1 MTASDR
7 ILDLS
12 LLWREAGLLY
22 PGFHRLSLDWDETYR
37 TYLDKVLAV
46 KGELEHHLLLMEFL
60 NLLRDGHT
68 EVLPPRQLLA
78 ERGRLPFQLLY
89 AEGRYCVGAAAA
101 EGVPFLMGEVL
112 AVNGIPFQK
121 IREQLARYTYRVG
134 DYISPDALGRLLPL
148 FLRPKGNV
156 LETSKGSW
164 TFALEKGRLEMQ
176 TVPSPEVPVPC
187 MMLSQDRPALRLYAG
202 DILYIRTDDLR
213 TDDAAPAIA
222 AAIREHPSLRG
233 VILDLRHNI
242 GGMTLYGARIAELF
256 LSGKFRGCRKRTRI
270 LDGLGAASASQ
281 IFRMTPEEQ
290 QENWKSGLLEPGEL
304 EETQAYRSR
313 TLCRTYEDSFGTPE
327 HKALYSGPMV
337 LLTARGTVSAAEDLT
352 ALFRSNHRARIIGT
366 PTFGSTGT
374 PVLLSLPGGG
384 RARICSVYYTLL
396 DGTEFIGQGISPDR
410 LVGTQIADLRRGL
423 DAPLQAA
430 LEELGCSG

>member
-12 LLWREAGLLY
+12 LLWREAGSIY

-37 TYLDKVLAV
+37 TYLEKVLAEQD
-46 KGELEHHLLLMEFL
+46 ELAHHLLLMEFL

-68 EVLPPRQLLA
+68 EVLPPRQLLDA
-78 ERGRLPFQLLY
+78 RGALPFQLLY

-101 EGVPFLMGEVL
+101 EGAPLLMGEVL
-112 AVNGIPFQK
+112 AVNGIAFQK
-121 IREQLARYTYRVG
+121 ILEQLARYTYRVG

-148 FLRPKGNV
+148 FLRPRGNV

-164 TFALEKGRLEMQ
+164 TFALERERPEMQ
-176 TVPSPEVPVPC
+176 DAPSPVVSVPC
-187 MMLSQDRPALRLYAG
+187 VMLSQERPVLRLYAG
-202 DILYIRTDDLR
+202 DILYIRTDDLL
-213 TDDAAPAIA
+213 TDTAAPAIA
-222 AAIREHPSLRG
+222 AAIREHPNLRG
-233 VILDLRHNI
+233 VVLDLRHNI

-256 LSGKFRGCRKRTRI
+256 LSGEFHGCRKRTRI
-270 LDGLGAASASQ
+270 LDGLGAAGASQ
-281 IFRMTPEEQ
+281 ILRMTQEEQ
-290 QENWKSGLLEPGEL
+290 RESIRSGLMEPGEL
-304 EETQAYRSR
+304 EEVQAYRDR
-313 TLCRTYEDSFGTPE
+313 TRCRTYTDCFGAPD
-327 HKALYSGPMV
+327 HRALYDGPVV

-374 PVLLSLPGGG
+374 PMLLSLPGRG

-396 DGTEFIGQGISPDR
+396 DGTEFIGRGIQPDR
-410 LVGTQIADLRRGL
+410 WVGTQIADLKCGL

-430 LEELGCSG
+430 LEELGRFA